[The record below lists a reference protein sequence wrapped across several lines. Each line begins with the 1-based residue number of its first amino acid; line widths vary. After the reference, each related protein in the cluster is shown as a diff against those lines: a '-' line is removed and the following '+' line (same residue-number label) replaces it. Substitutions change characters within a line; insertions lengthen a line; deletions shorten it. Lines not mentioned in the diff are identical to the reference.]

1 MRIKIFNFYV
11 FIIMFNSYSKIR
23 DPFSKSK
30 CKNNIVLNA
39 LVEINGKKAA
49 LINFA
54 DEITIA
60 NLDEKVFEKWQLTEL
75 NDQFIILH
83 NIATNQNETYTLDG

>member
-1 MRIKIFNFYV
+1 MKIKILNFYIFV
-11 FIIMFNSYSKIR
+11 IMFNSYSKIR
-23 DPFSKSK
+23 DPFSKFK

-39 LVEINGKKAA
+39 LVQINGKKAA

-54 DEITIA
+54 DETTIVS
-60 NLDEKVFEKWQLTEL
+60 LGEKVFEKWQLTEL

-83 NIATNQNETYTLDG
+83 NTSTKQNETYTLDN